1 MTGRE
6 QGATTTEVTILV
18 PVVLFWILLTVQV
31 GLWYHATQVAT
42 AAADDAVD
50 ASQLSAATTSDGEAA
65 ASRVLAAAGNVADPR
80 VTVTRDQREVVAT
93 VEGMA
98 PQLVPGFAW
107 RVAVR
112 VEAPVERFVPV
123 GER

>member
-1 MTGRE
+1 MTGSE
-6 QGATTTEVTILV
+6 KGATTTEVTILV

-50 ASQLSAATTSDGEAA
+50 AAQLAAATDADGEAA
-65 ASRVLAAAGNVADPR
+65 ASRLLATAGNVADAR
-80 VTVTRDQREVVAT
+80 VTVTRDQREVVAI

-112 VEAPVERFVPV
+112 VEAPIERFVPV
-123 GER
+123 DER